1 MGRGPQ
7 HQRLAHYVDNADPDS
22 LDAASAQWTIGES
35 LLRKVSEELAT
46 KVEGMQR
53 AESYHD
59 TEIWSGATAS
69 TARDAFTHSA
79 KAMQGKAEEMKKGS
93 KAFADA
99 ATGVRTARKT
109 LHQLD
114 GRDPGE
120 LPKAPTFSP
129 GPRTPADETK
139 QSQYHTSVNNWWRDY
154 NANETAA
161 SGAITDLQDNH
172 TTQAAVF
179 QSIHGENQVKTTVHG
194 GGDPTS
200 TSTRP
205 TTTHVPG
212 TNLVNEHTTVT
223 DLDHHST
230 DTTDHHVVNDPHVTD
245 HAGDVTRPGD
255 QTVPTGSTHHGVP
268 QGPTS
273 TTGPLTVPAST
284 TGGGIGAA
292 GGVGAVAGGAL
303 GGVAAAGLAGG
314 LAGGL
319 NGGLNGL
326 VPVGAGGVRGG
337 LSASGVRG
345 IGSTSRTGVDSVLGR
360 GTGAGG
366 RAGAGG
372 MSTRGSRSGRSA
384 ASRGSRGSAGSRG
397 AGAGSGRSGKDK
409 KRRGEERDL
418 FDDGAD
424 WLDDE
429 DAAPG
434 LLD

>member
-1 MGRGPQ
+1 MPRGPQ
-7 HQRLAHYVDNADPDS
+7 HQRLAHYVDNADPDG
-22 LDAASAQWTIGES
+22 LDDAATQWRTGMT
-35 LLRKVSEELAT
+35 LLRQVSKELEQKA
-46 KVEGMQR
+46 KGMKA
-53 AESYHD
+53 AESYD
-59 TEIWSGATAS
+59 DGDVWSGATAS
-69 TARDAFTHSA
+69 TARDAFA
-79 KAMQGKAEEMKKGS
+79 KSSLSMHDKAEEMQKGS
-93 KAFADA
+93 QAFTDA
-99 ATGVRTARKT
+99 ATGVRDARKT

-114 GRDPGE
+114 NRDPGDQ
-120 LPKAPTFSP
+120 PKAPTFSP

-139 QSQYHTSVNNWWRDY
+139 QSNYDTSVKNWWRDY
-154 NANETAA
+154 NANETDAA
-161 SGAITDLQDNH
+161 VAITDLQDNH

-179 QSIHGENQVKTTVHG
+179 QSIHGETKVTPTVQG

-200 TSTRP
+200 TTTRP
-205 TTTHVPG
+205 TTTHVTD
-212 TNLVNEHTTVT
+212 TNQVNNHDTTGDDDTPHNT
-223 DLDHHST
+223 DDTDDHDVVDDPHDTST
-230 DTTDHHVVNDPHVTD
+230 DTHSNDPT
-245 HAGDVTRPGD
+245 GPG
-255 QTVPTGSTHHGVP
+255 TGVP
-268 QGPTS
+268 QGPT
-273 TTGPLTVPAST
+273 THPTGPLTIPGST

-292 GGVGAVAGGAL
+292 GGVGAAAGGAL

-345 IGSTSRTGVDSVLGR
+345 IGTTSRTGVGSVLGR
-360 GTGAGG
+360 GAGG

-372 MSTRGSRSGRSA
+372 MSTRGGRSGRSA
-384 ASRGSRGSAGSRG
+384 AARGSRGSAGSRG
-397 AGAGSGRSGKDK
+397 TGAGAGSGRNGRDR

-424 WLDDE
+424 WIDDE